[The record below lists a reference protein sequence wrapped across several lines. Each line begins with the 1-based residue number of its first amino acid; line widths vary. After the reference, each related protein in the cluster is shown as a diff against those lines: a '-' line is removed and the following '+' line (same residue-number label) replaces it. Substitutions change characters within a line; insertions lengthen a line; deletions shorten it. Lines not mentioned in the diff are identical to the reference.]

1 MSLLLSLLLRLLLL
15 PLLLLLLLLFLL
27 LLLLLLLLPLLLPL
41 LVICNF
47 PVQREVAEHIVASLD
62 AGGGSMDQ
70 LCRLLLAADSYSV
83 VLLRNYCL
91 AGLAQ
96 AFHSLQRHTARE
108 QAIFEAFVE
117 AVAPK
122 VSLYQCC
129 WAECCA

>member
-1 MSLLLSLLLRLLLL
+1 MILFDFWVLNVSAIRLNRNLSRQEA
-15 PLLLLLLLLFLL
+15 
-27 LLLLLLLLPLLLPL
+27 
-41 LVICNF
+41 CGCW
-47 PVQREVAEHIVASLD
+47 VQREVAEHIVAALD

-96 AFHSLQRHTARE
+96 AFHSLKHHTARE
-108 QAIFEAFVE
+108 QAIFEAFVD

-122 VSLYQCC
+122 VSIPVVPDFVS
-129 WAECCA
+129 E

>member
-1 MSLLLSLLLRLLLL
+1 MVELRIVFDFGVLSVSVTRLNQD
-15 PLLLLLLLLFLL
+15 FSHQED
-27 LLLLLLLLPLLLPL
+27 
-41 LVICNF
+41 CSCW
-47 PVQREVAEHIVASLD
+47 VQREVAEHIVAALD

-96 AFHSLQRHTARE
+96 AFHSLQHHTARE
-108 QAIFEAFVE
+108 QTIFEAFVD

-122 VSLYQCC
+122 VCIPVVP
-129 WAECCA
+129 AE

>member
-1 MSLLLSLLLRLLLL
+1 M
-15 PLLLLLLLLFLL
+15 
-27 LLLLLLLLPLLLPL
+27 
-41 LVICNF
+41 
-47 PVQREVAEHIVASLD
+47 QREVAEHIVAALD

-96 AFHSLQRHTARE
+96 AFHSLQRHTSRE
-108 QAIFEAFVE
+108 QAIFEAFVD

-122 VSLYQCC
+122 VYLLQIFLSQLHLFLSQLAVSRRADKQRQLPDPHLTCTC
-129 WAECCA
+129 